1 MSPRILLLRHGQ
13 IRANLEQRWHGSTDS
28 PLTWT
33 GRLQA
38 RRTNQHLAS
47 QPRLAAIY
55 TSPLQRCRH
64 TSHLATQHSKL
75 APEVV
80 PGLAEMSVGDWEGRN
95 FRELNEQENMITRLN
110 ADLRW
115 TPPAGE
121 SLSEVAERMQAS
133 LIRIA
138 SRHTADETVLVV
150 SHGAAM
156 SIALAQ
162 LLHNDPR
169 NWMDYHFSN
178 CGLTELH
185 LTEPARLG
193 RFNDCAHLAPFG

>member
-1 MSPRILLLRHGQ
+1 
-13 IRANLEQRWHGSTDS
+13 
-28 PLTWT
+28 
-33 GRLQA
+33 
-38 RRTNQHLAS
+38 
-47 QPRLAAIY
+47 
-55 TSPLQRCRH
+55 
-64 TSHLATQHSKL
+64 
-75 APEVV
+75 
-80 PGLAEMSVGDWEGRN
+80 MSVGDWEGRN